1 MKSNIIHPDNK
12 PPHNSFFFADMDYPS
27 IISNSQKELNKQSPR
42 GTTPRE
48 SAKSDRLINE
58 LKTKDI
64 TTIQG
69 RYELNNPLNM
79 FIQEKLTEKRKRKP
93 MTAIQEVYQS
103 QSCQKTSAT
112 I

>member
-64 TTIQG
+64 TTSQG
-69 RYELNNPLNM
+69 MCDLSKQLDM
-79 FIQEKLTEKRKRKP
+79 LKQERLT
-93 MTAIQEVYQS
+93 
-103 QSCQKTSAT
+103 
-112 I
+112 